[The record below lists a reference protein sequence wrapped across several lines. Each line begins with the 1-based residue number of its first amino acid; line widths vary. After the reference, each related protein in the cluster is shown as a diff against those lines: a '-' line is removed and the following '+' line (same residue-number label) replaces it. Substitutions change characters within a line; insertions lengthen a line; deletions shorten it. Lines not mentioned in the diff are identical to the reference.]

1 MADKRKS
8 TRVAITA
15 LAEVNLPDG
24 SSLTTYVANMSRQG
38 IGLYLQK
45 PLEAGTA
52 LSIKLNYRDGGGKI
66 KIKQLNGQVKW
77 AYDGFYAIGISIEGL
92 NEKENEDLLQY
103 IESVEERNNL

>member
-1 MADKRKS
+1 MADKRES

-45 PLEAGTA
+45 PLEEGTA
-52 LSIKLNYRDGGGKI
+52 ISIKLNYRDTTGKI
-66 KIKQLNGQVKW
+66 RTKQVRGRVKW
-77 AYDGFYAIGISIEGL
+77 AYNGFFATGISLEGI
-92 NEKENEDLLQY
+92 NEKEHGDLLRY
-103 IESVEERNNL
+103 IESVEERDG